1 MLDSQEPMET
11 RMRIAFGILLA
22 ALTGGTIDTA
32 RADPYPWC
40 AVMGMS
46 SELGTNCYYM
56 TLQQC
61 QASVSG
67 IGGFCT
73 HNNFY
78 DGRPVT
84 TPEYGISRGRAAR

>member
-1 MLDSQEPMET
+1 
-11 RMRIAFGILLA
+11 MRFALAVLLA
-22 ALTGGTIDTA
+22 VLFGGTIDTA

-40 AVMGMS
+40 AQLGMS
-46 SELGTNCYYM
+46 DDIGTNCYYL

-67 IGGFCT
+67 VGGFCT

-84 TPEYGISRGRAAR
+84 TPGDVVRSSRKRPAH